1 MCNIVRT
8 IYFSVLPLKTCF
20 VSFVALFVILDAKKK
35 LENLITFPEYC
46 KNRKFKMFK
55 YFPKKFKNYSKICSI
70 IIPC

>member
-35 LENLITFPEYC
+35 LENLITFLE
-46 KNRKFKMFK
+46 
-55 YFPKKFKNYSKICSI
+55 YSKNM
-70 IIPC
+70 